1 MSVDFLQPSGVRS
14 DRQTLVISQAHLER
28 PFGAFPIPIQGVTW
42 VDESYN
48 SKETKGMV
56 TSLYGNAF
64 LITDPLCGE
73 FISQLWIPLTKG
85 Q

>member
-48 SKETKGMV
+48 SKETIGMV
-56 TSLYGNAF
+56 TSNAF
-64 LITDPLCGE
+64 LITDPLWGE
-73 FISQLWIPLTKG
+73 SISQLWIPLTKG